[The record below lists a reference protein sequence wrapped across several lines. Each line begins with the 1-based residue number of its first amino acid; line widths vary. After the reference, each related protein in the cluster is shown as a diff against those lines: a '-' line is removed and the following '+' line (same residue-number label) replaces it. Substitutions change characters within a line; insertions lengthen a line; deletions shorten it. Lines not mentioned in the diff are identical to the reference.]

1 MSLNEPQEQELK
13 TGLLVTR
20 ILAFALCYA
29 SPVLYALV
37 YGIAVLTNRWSLFL
51 QGFGTVPWTN
61 PLVLG
66 LLTVSATTLA
76 GAFLLPDLLLRAQ
89 LRMKLPPL
97 PALRTRSLIAFAM
110 LEAVAIYGLVLGF
123 VVGPP
128 VASLT
133 LALLLVPPAACPLLL
148 GSEEQW
154 RERLR
159 DHA

>member
-1 MSLNEPQEQELK
+1 MFLNEPQEQELK
-13 TGLLVTR
+13 ATLRVTR

-37 YGIAVLTNRWSLFL
+37 YGIAVLRNQWNLFL
-51 QGFGTVPWTN
+51 QGFGSVPWAN

-66 LLTVSATTLA
+66 LLMASVTTLV
-76 GAFLLPDLLLRAQ
+76 GAFVLPDILLRAQ

-110 LEAVAIYGLVLGF
+110 LEVVAIHGLVMGF
-123 VVGPP
+123 VIGPP